1 MTGTIEQLHAKLD
14 QVLAILAQLSA
25 GNAHAQQGT
34 GLPTAGAAI
43 GGAGGPQV
51 SGLPATTGASPSNV
65 LGGAGYPPATQ
76 EMIVALVTPLVNDP
90 NVKALLQAEM
100 HAMGI
105 SALPEAQP
113 HQYPELYA
121 RFQGV
126 QARVQAAAAAAPQ
139 PAATPAS
146 II

>member
-1 MTGTIEQLHAKLD
+1 MSGILERIEAKLD
-14 QVLAILAQLSA
+14 QLLA
-25 GNAHAQQGT
+25 GTAHA
-34 GLPTAGAAI
+34 AA
-43 GGAGGPQV
+43 AAPQAAPVAPQV
-51 SGLPATTGASPSNV
+51 IPATPAPATALDP
-65 LGGAGYPPATQ
+65 LGGAPAATGAAPATGYPPATQ

-90 NVKALLQAEM
+90 NTKALLQAEM

-105 SALPEAQP
+105 AALPEAQP

-126 QARVQAAAAAAPQ
+126 QSRVAQAQAQVQQ

-146 II
+146 IT